1 MNDKICYFLA
11 SAWLGGV
18 MALSALDQKP
28 AQREVDAPA
37 PAGLQAV
44 KPVRSSELARSS
56 NPPKDTAA
64 KSKAPRLEKLKLLN
78 GDDISGK
85 FLGIKDGKI
94 LWQHPS
100 FSGLI
105 QVKSAD
111 ISEIRLF
118 PMAAKSRRHNCTVEL
133 VNGDTLQGDLI
144 ELSETELVLDT
155 WYGGRLKLPRNSV
168 RVLRPGQTADR
179 IIYEG
184 PDGNPDNWQTGNRNT
199 GVQMKGFG
207 FNQLNARAVPARL
220 AINILGKIPMQQ
232 AQRNGQNWRY
242 VDNGFN
248 CSSSGPLLGRKD
260 LEFPDRCQ
268 IEFDI
273 QWSNYFGLGINLYAD
288 NIKNEYTGNSY
299 SLRMDHSNV
308 YLYRISNNSSSRI
321 GVNVQS
327 RMKQPKTR
335 AHVAIFIDKAQKT
348 ITLLVDDQL
357 VHKWKDNNAKFAGKG
372 NGLLFTSR
380 NSYPMRLSNIR
391 IAEWD
396 GNLPQAGGGKNLG
409 NGKDDY
415 VKFKN
420 DDSISGQAKTIRD
433 GKLTLATSFAE
444 VPVDMSSISVLEL
457 ANPVVKTT
465 PKAGE
470 VQAQMRARGQLT
482 FRMQSW
488 VDGKVR
494 VVSPYFGTADF
505 DPSVFEKLMFNR
517 HVPRRASGSNIFGP

>member
-1 MNDKICYFLA
+1 
-11 SAWLGGV
+11 
-18 MALSALDQKP
+18 
-28 AQREVDAPA
+28 
-37 PAGLQAV
+37 
-44 KPVRSSELARSS
+44 
-56 NPPKDTAA
+56 
-64 KSKAPRLEKLKLLN
+64 
-78 GDDISGK
+78 
-85 FLGIKDGKI
+85 
-94 LWQHPS
+94 
-100 FSGLI
+100 
-105 QVKSAD
+105 
-111 ISEIRLF
+111 
-118 PMAAKSRRHNCTVEL
+118 
-133 VNGDTLQGDLI
+133 
-144 ELSETELVLDT
+144 
-155 WYGGRLKLPRNSV
+155 
-168 RVLRPGQTADR
+168 
-179 IIYEG
+179 
-184 PDGNPDNWQTGNRNT
+184 
-199 GVQMKGFG
+199 
-207 FNQLNARAVPARL
+207 
-220 AINILGKIPMQQ
+220 MQQ

-396 GNLPQAGGGKNLG
+396 GNLPQADGGKNLG

-505 DPSVFEKLMFNR
+505 DSSVFEKLMFNR